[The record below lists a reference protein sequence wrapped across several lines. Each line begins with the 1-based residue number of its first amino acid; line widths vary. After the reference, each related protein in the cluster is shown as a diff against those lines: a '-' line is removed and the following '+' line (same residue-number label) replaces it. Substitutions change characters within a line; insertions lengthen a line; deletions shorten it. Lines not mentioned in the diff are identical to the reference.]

1 MLNTISLKIIIL
13 FFTIQ
18 DLDNKKTISLIRSD
32 MQKYIISFF
41 MYETI
46 NIVKKRGRKVIS
58 IKEFF
63 LKILLPS

>member
-13 FFTIQ
+13 FFIIQ
-18 DLDNKKTISLIRSD
+18 DLENKKMISLIRSD

-46 NIVKKRGRKVIS
+46 NIVKKRGRKVDN
-58 IKEFF
+58 K
-63 LKILLPS
+63 